1 MTKQWKYQIRIFLSE
16 ERAKVARENPID
28 ASLNPL
34 AKILSKH
41 KACLK
46 CQYDAFSEY
55 CALVEK
61 SGETNQPLYRWTKA
75 TLADPNKVKK
85 FMQSFSC
92 YIEGDEVYERYKAD
106 ALEIDLAPL
115 VNDGLI
121 ASLKKHDSNPS
132 NKPQPPS
139 KFTM

>member
-1 MTKQWKYQIRIFLSE
+1 MTKQWKYQIRILLSE
-16 ERAKVARENPID
+16 KRAKVARKDPID
-28 ASLNPL
+28 ASLTSLN
-34 AKILSKH
+34 KILSKH
-41 KACLK
+41 QACLK

-55 CALVEK
+55 CALAEE

-75 TLADPNKVKK
+75 TLADPKKVKK

-92 YIEGDEVYERYKAD
+92 YVEGDEIYEKHKAD

-115 VNDGLI
+115 VNNGLI
-121 ASLKKHDSNPS
+121 ESLKKHDSNPL
-132 NKPQPPS
+132 NNPQPPS

>member
-16 ERAKVARENPID
+16 DRAKVAREDPIG
-28 ASLNPL
+28 ASLAPL
-34 AKILSKH
+34 NKILSKH
-41 KACLK
+41 QACLK

-55 CALVEK
+55 CALAEE
-61 SGETNQPLYRWTKA
+61 SGETNLPLYRWTKA
-75 TLADPNKVKK
+75 TLADPKKVKK

-92 YIEGDEVYERYKAD
+92 YVEGDEIYEKHKAD

-115 VNDGLI
+115 VNNGLI
-121 ASLKKHDSNPS
+121 ESLKKHDSNPL
-132 NKPQPPS
+132 NNPQPPS